1 MGYRMSNDKP
11 ALARRLSSSRSPY
24 RLHYIFSE
32 GEKTESMYFNA
43 LSKYANKSDEIEI
56 RVMDRWTINKGNSNQ
71 YKITLEVEKYINSIQ
86 SLDSDNIQLLDGLT
100 NKLKEQELTVA
111 DMFQLVKIVMDLE
124 QDAFIHEGELLL
136 QQINTIL
143 TMSDYD
149 KEFDK
154 ICIILDRDKQS
165 FKAFQYEEVL
175 NIAEKND
182 YTLGIS
188 NPNFEF
194 FLLLHMNDLSVL
206 STEELINNPKV
217 TSKKR
222 LMESLL
228 KDECKK
234 NDTTF
239 NKNNYDCE
247 WFLDNFENGY
257 TNSLNYAHEVEELKE
272 SPGSS
277 LFNILQEWIKP

>member
-1 MGYRMSNDKP
+1 MNE
-11 ALARRLSSSRSPY
+11 L
-24 RLHYIFSE
+24 
-32 GEKTESMYFNA
+32 N
-43 LSKYANKSDEIEI
+43 N
-56 RVMDRWTINKGNSNQ
+56 
-71 YKITLEVEKYINSIQ
+71 
-86 SLDSDNIQLLDGLT
+86 SDNISSINLTDSALNKIYDLMIEENNLDLKLRAFVQGGGCSGFQYGFT
-100 NKLKEQELTVA
+100 FDEIANDDDFVMNKSL
-111 DMFQLVKIVMDLE
+111 D
-124 QDAFIHEGELLL
+124 
-136 QQINTIL
+136 
-143 TMSDYD
+143 D
-149 KEFDK
+149 KK
-154 ICIILDRDKQS
+154 ICIIIDRDKKS
-165 FKAFQYEEVL
+165 FTTFQYEEVL